1 MCQALATQQQI
12 EHHPWSPRRVS
23 AKDRSP
29 LFAVTQL
36 RIREW
41 LFLPQSRLAA
51 TSRKLA
57 EAIGDIA
64 SFGWITAEEVAQ

>member
-1 MCQALATQQQI
+1 MAGFGAT
-12 EHHPWSPRRVS
+12 
-23 AKDRSP
+23 SP
-29 LFAVTQL
+29 LPAVAMRGWNPPFAVTQL